1 MSSGQPQVYIVDD
14 DPSVQEALKSLVRSE
29 GLDVTVF
36 SSATE
41 FLAAPRRD
49 APSCLVLDV
58 QMPGLSGLD
67 LQRELGDSQHPL
79 PIVFITGH
87 GDIPM
92 SVRAMK
98 AGATEFLPKPFRDE
112 ELIAAVRNA
121 LASDQENRERRHEI
135 ESLRSRYE
143 QLTPR
148 EREVLV
154 PVVQGMLNKQI
165 AASLGITEITVKVH
179 RRQVMQKMGAKSVP
193 DLVQMANQ
201 LGMTAAPERRTADR

>member
-1 MSSGQPQVYIVDD
+1 VVDD
-14 DPSVQEALKSLVRSE
+14 DPSMQEALKSLVRSE
-29 GLDVTVF
+29 GLAVTVF
-36 SSATE
+36 SSATD
-41 FLAAPRRD
+41 FLSAPR
-49 APSCLVLDV
+49 AEVPSCLVLDV

-67 LQRELGDSQHPL
+67 LQRELLDSPHPL

-98 AGATEFLPKPFRDE
+98 AGAVEFLPKPFRDD
-112 ELIAAVRNA
+112 ELLAAVRTA
-121 LASDQENRERRHEI
+121 LASDRDSLERRHEI
-135 ESLRSRYE
+135 EALRNRYG

-148 EREVLV
+148 EREVLL

-179 RRQVMQKMGAKSVP
+179 RRQVMQKMGANSLAE
-193 DLVQMANQ
+193 LVQLATQ
-201 LGMTAAPERRTADR
+201 LGLTAVERRAENR

>member
-1 MSSGQPQVYIVDD
+1 MSSGQSQVYIVDD
-14 DPSVQEALKSLVRSE
+14 DPSMQEALRSLVRSE
-29 GLDVTVF
+29 GLDVMVF
-36 SSATE
+36 SSAMD
-41 FLAAPRRD
+41 FLDAPRVD

-67 LQRELGDSQHPL
+67 LQRELGGSDPPL

-98 AGATEFLPKPFRDE
+98 AGATEFLPKPFRDD

-121 LASDQENRERRHEI
+121 LATDRRSREQRHERD
-135 ESLRSRYE
+135 SLRQRYE

-148 EREVLV
+148 EREVLL
-154 PVVQGMLNKQI
+154 PVVQGMLNKQV
-165 AASLGITEITVKVH
+165 AAALGITEITVKVH
-179 RRQVMQKMGAKSVP
+179 RRQVMQKMGARSLAE
-193 DLVQMANQ
+193 LVRLATQ
-201 LGMTAAPERRTADR
+201 LGILAPDRHAGDR